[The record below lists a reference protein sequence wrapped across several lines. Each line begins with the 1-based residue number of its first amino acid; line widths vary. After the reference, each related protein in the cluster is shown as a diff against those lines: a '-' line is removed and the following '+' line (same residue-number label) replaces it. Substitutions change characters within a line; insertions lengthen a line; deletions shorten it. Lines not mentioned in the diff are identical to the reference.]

1 MNINDLT
8 PAEIRNLARYLEETA
23 DEQELLEKLKLEN
36 EKLKQEQLILRTAI
50 RLTSKYRN

>member
-8 PAEIRNLARYLEETA
+8 PAEIRNLARYLEQLA
-23 DEQELLEKLKLEN
+23 DEQELLEKLKREN

>member
-8 PAEIRNLARYLEETA
+8 PAEIRNLARYLEQSA
-23 DEQELLEKLKLEN
+23 DEQELLEKLKREN

>member
-8 PAEIRNLARYLEETA
+8 PAEIRNLARYLEELA
-23 DEQELLEKLKLEN
+23 DEQELL

>member
-8 PAEIRNLARYLEETA
+8 PAEIRNLARYLEELA
-23 DEQELLEKLKLEN
+23 DEQELLEKLKREN